1 MNPWLWLSA
10 AVVLEVAGT
19 SFLKLSNGLTRF
31 WPTIFMF
38 FFYGLAFV
46 GLSMAIRHIDVSVAY
61 AVWSGVGI
69 ILITF
74 VDIFVFRTHLTGM
87 MLFAI
92 ALIMVGAVMLKYL
105 SPH

>member
-1 MNPWLWLSA
+1 MSAWLWLSA

-19 SFLKLSNGLTRF
+19 SFLKLSDGLSRF

-46 GLSMAIRHIDVSVAY
+46 GLSMAIKRIDMSVAY

-69 ILITF
+69 VLITF
-74 VDIFVFRTHLTGM
+74 VDIFIFRSQLTSL

-92 ALIMVGAVMLKYL
+92 SLILVGVVMLKYL
-105 SPH
+105 SPQ

>member
-19 SFLKLSNGLTRF
+19 SFLKLSHGLTRF
-31 WPTIFMF
+31 WPTILMF

-46 GLSMAIRHIDVSVAY
+46 GLSMAIRQIDVSVAY

-69 ILITF
+69 VLITV
-74 VDIFVFRTHLTGM
+74 VDIFVFRAQLNSL

-92 ALIMVGAVMLKYL
+92 GLILVGAVMLKYL

>member
-1 MNPWLWLSA
+1 MSPWLWLSV

-19 SFLKLSNGLTRF
+19 SFLKLSDGLSRL

-46 GLSMAIRHIDVSVAY
+46 GLSMAIRRIDVSIAY

-69 ILITF
+69 VLITF
-74 VDIFVFRTHLTGM
+74 VDIFIFRSRLSGL

-92 ALIMVGAVMLKYL
+92 GLIIVGAVLLKYL
-105 SPH
+105 SSN